1 MFYNRKIFNLLKK
14 KKLYFSSFSF
24 RISSFDNPVAITMSF
39 ILNLFFSIFK
49 TTLNLSSF
57 KMYPLSRTNLTIYEE
72 GILLLPVFNG
82 YSFVVIY
89 L

>member
-24 RISSFDNPVAITMSF
+24 RISSFDNPVAFIMSY
-39 ILNLFFSIFK
+39 ILNLF
-49 TTLNLSSF
+49 F

>member
-1 MFYNRKIFNLLKK
+1 MDMLVDFKM
-14 KKLYFSSFSF
+14 
-24 RISSFDNPVAITMSF
+24 ISSGIE
-39 ILNLFFSIFK
+39 LFNKFLTISV
-49 TTLNLSSF
+49 

>member
-39 ILNLFFSIFK
+39 ILNLFFSIF
-49 TTLNLSSF
+49 N

>member
-1 MFYNRKIFNLLKK
+1 MLVDFKIMSSDTE
-14 KKLYFSSFSF
+14 FSNKFLT
-24 RISSFDNPVAITMSF
+24 ISV
-39 ILNLFFSIFK
+39 
-49 TTLNLSSF
+49 

>member
-49 TTLNLSSF
+49 TTLN